1 MKIFDKIWESA
12 KPTVDLI
19 NLQYKVLSIN
29 LTKKDAHRLST
40 LEMHFQRGIF
50 EQCCINYNLE
60 KSMYKKALIYCYY
73 KHLKS
78 LNLAVT
84 EDKYDQF
91 SLECYEATEDALKYD
106 DNIKDM
112 TLKIHNSA
120 KQAFKEGPGECIVVI
135 KKIYDD
141 KYYSF
146 SNSPLVK
153 SIKNFF
159 NRF

>member
-12 KPTVDLI
+12 KPIVNII

-29 LTKKDAHRLST
+29 ISEKDVRRLST

-50 EQCCINYNLE
+50 EQCCINYKLKKN
-60 KSMYKKALIYCYY
+60 MYKEALIYCYY
-73 KHLKS
+73 KHIKS

-84 EDKYDQF
+84 ENKFHQF
-91 SLECYEATEDALKYD
+91 SVECFDATEDALKYE
-106 DNIKDM
+106 DNIKAM
-112 TLKIHNSA
+112 TLKIHNTA
-120 KQAFKEGPGECIVVI
+120 KEAFKKGPGECLVAI

-146 SNSPLVK
+146 SDGPLVK
-153 SIKNFF
+153 SIRNFF

>member
-1 MKIFDKIWESA
+1 MKKFDIIWKSA
-12 KPTVDLI
+12 KPTVDII
-19 NLQYKVLSIN
+19 NLQYKILSRN
-29 LTKKDAHRLST
+29 LSKEDAHRLST

-60 KSMYKKALIYCYY
+60 KNMYKEALIYCYY

-78 LNLAVT
+78 LNLGVT
-84 EDKYDQF
+84 EDKFHQF
-91 SLECYEATEDALKYD
+91 SIECFDATQDALKYE

-120 KQAFKEGPGECIVVI
+120 KNAFKEGPGECIVVI
-135 KKIYDD
+135 KKIYND

-146 SNSPLVK
+146 SSSPLVK